1 MPYAMVPAFYA
12 RLGALGT
19 VDARALQW
27 TILTGARASEAIG
40 GEAKAP
46 ATWGEITKIDG
57 QFTWVID
64 GSRMKGKQTHRVP
77 SSAAA
82 VALLGKRQADNV
94 PLFKVSSAD
103 ALIEHAESKWW
114 QRLCRSRFP
123 NQFARMDSGDYCL
136 RCGPCR

>member
-64 GSRMKGKQTHRVP
+64 GSRMKGKQAP
-77 SSAAA
+77 QSAQAGGDQCEWWE
-82 VALLGKRQADNV
+82 VALSLPPDTRPPSKFGEWQQPPQ
-94 PLFKVSSAD
+94 PLRPD
-103 ALIEHAESKWW
+103 APAWLS
-114 QRLCRSRFP
+114 QV
-123 NQFARMDSGDYCL
+123 
-136 RCGPCR
+136 